1 MAVNFDVTL
10 TREDKGVL
18 EQVVGAERDQMTG
31 DWIQLYNMEFHNLYF
46 SPHIGMIKSRRLR
59 WSGQLMQMDMRNV
72 YKILVGKREDKIS
85 VGSRILG
92 WDGNIKMVIK
102 E

>member
-10 TREDKGVL
+10 REDKGVL

-31 DWIQLYNMEFHNLYF
+31 DWIQLHNMEFHNLYF
-46 SPHIGMIKSRRLR
+46 SSNIGMIKSRWLR
-59 WSGQLMQMDMRNV
+59 WSGQVMQMKMRNV
-72 YKILVGKREDKIS
+72 YKILVGKREEKRS
-85 VGSRILG
+85 VGCRILR
-92 WDGNIKMVIK
+92 WNGNIKMDIK